1 MKTFKVTGTINKP
14 RLSTSFVR
22 ELLAEKSEHAV
33 EKVYAEIGSRHR
45 VRRYHIKIISSE
57 EISVDQIKNPI
68 LKKIVCWSVNSL
80 AQREKAEEELRRLSM
95 EMRYLEQTAD
105 ALQQRISMVNAALT
119 DINYANM
126 TLDGIEKEKENSEML
141 IPIGG
146 SSYVKVKLADT
157 NKVIIG
163 MGSGVSVEKT
173 LPEAKVTLKERL
185 DELEKTMHAAQQQF
199 SQVAERIN
207 SGRSRLESM
216 LSTREGKQ

>member
-1 MKTFKVTGTINKP
+1 M
-14 RLSTSFVR
+14 
-22 ELLAEKSEHAV
+22 
-33 EKVYAEIGSRHR
+33 
-45 VRRYHIKIISSE
+45 
-57 EISVDQIKNPI
+57 
-68 LKKIVCWSVNSL
+68 

-185 DELEKTMHAAQQQF
+185 DELEKTMHSAQQQF

-216 LSTREGKQ
+216 LSTREGK